1 MPVARRTDPGGREH
15 LREMAECG
23 LGPRRTGIDRCH
35 EGPGRSLLAM
45 SLGSSFW
52 IASATSAKRRA
63 ILSAIFGPLR
73 SASSRSSFAAYG
85 SSDACSRWVKDSA
98 NSFTC
103 SSKCTHF
110 LDSGA
115 VRGPK

>member
-1 MPVARRTDPGGREH
+1 
-15 LREMAECG
+15 
-23 LGPRRTGIDRCH
+23 
-35 EGPGRSLLAM
+35 M

-115 VRGPK
+115 VRGHK